1 MIFPQN
7 KWILASLIW
16 FIASIYALI
25 FRDTPG
31 HSTPPFPHFDKL
43 AHGLLFFAQ
52 IWLLAKAYLVA
63 SRPIPVRTLLAF
75 ALVYAISSETA
86 QSLFTQTRQGDPLD
100 ALADIIG
107 ASIALI
113 FAYRLYEQRRMK

>member
-31 HSTPPFPHFDKL
+31 HSAPPFPHFDKL
-43 AHGLLFFAQ
+43 AHGSLFFAQ

-113 FAYRLYEQRRMK
+113 FAYRLYEQRRIK

>member
-25 FRDTPG
+25 FRDTLG

-63 SRPIPVRTLLAF
+63 SRPIPVRTVLAF
-75 ALVYAISSETA
+75 AQVYAISSETA